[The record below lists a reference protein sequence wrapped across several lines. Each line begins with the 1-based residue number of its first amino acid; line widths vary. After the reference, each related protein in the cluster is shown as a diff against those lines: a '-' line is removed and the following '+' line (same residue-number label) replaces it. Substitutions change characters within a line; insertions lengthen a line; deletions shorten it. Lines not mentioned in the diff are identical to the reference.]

1 MPIKKEKIKEKRK
14 TNLNFQISE
23 ILRSKLHKM
32 LKGKYTSRQKL
43 IGCDIEHL
51 KRWIEYRFDEYMT
64 WDNLGKYWHIDHILP
79 INKFNFTNLN
89 EQQICFHWTNLQPLK
104 ASENIK
110 KSKSITKLYKK
121 LKFINLKL
129 WKIEDDIRDC
139 ERKKNFGDKFI
150 KLARA
155 VYFTNDE
162 RSLVKNKIN
171 KLTKS
176 NISEVKSYK
185 KY

>member
-1 MPIKKEKIKEKRK
+1 MEITKKIYSEISAGELFDKISILEIKKKKIKERNKR
-14 TNLNFQISE
+14 NIV
-23 ILRSKLHKM
+23 
-32 LKGKYTSRQKL
+32 LKELESLQ
-43 IGCDIEHL
+43 EAV
-51 KRWIEYRFDEYMT
+51 
-64 WDNLGKYWHIDHILP
+64 
-79 INKFNFTNLN
+79 N
-89 EQQICFHWTNLQPLK
+89 ENV
-104 ASENIK
+104 E

-121 LKFINLKL
+121 LKSVNLKL

-139 ERKKNFGDKFI
+139 ERKRNFKDKFI

-162 RSLVKNKIN
+162 RSRVKNKIN
-171 KLTKS
+171 RLTKS

>member
-1 MPIKKEKIKEKRK
+1 MKITKKIYSELSAGELFDKISILEIKKNKIKD
-14 TNLNFQISE
+14 
-23 ILRSKLHKM
+23 
-32 LKGKYTSRQKL
+32 KGKRN
-43 IGCDIEHL
+43 IVL
-51 KRWIEYRFDEYMT
+51 KE
-64 WDNLGKYWHIDHILP
+64 LSS
-79 INKFNFTNLN
+79 
-89 EQQICFHWTNLQPLK
+89 LQET

-121 LKFINLKL
+121 LKFVNLKL

>member
-1 MPIKKEKIKEKRK
+1 MKITKKIYSELSAGELFDKISILEIKKNKIKD
-14 TNLNFQISE
+14 
-23 ILRSKLHKM
+23 
-32 LKGKYTSRQKL
+32 KGKRN
-43 IGCDIEHL
+43 IVL
-51 KRWIEYRFDEYMT
+51 KE
-64 WDNLGKYWHIDHILP
+64 LSS
-79 INKFNFTNLN
+79 
-89 EQQICFHWTNLQPLK
+89 LQET
-104 ASENIK
+104 ASGNIK

-171 KLTKS
+171 ELTKS

>member
-1 MPIKKEKIKEKRK
+1 MKITKKIYSEISAGELFDKISILEIKKNKIKDKNKR
-14 TNLNFQISE
+14 NIV
-23 ILRSKLHKM
+23 
-32 LKGKYTSRQKL
+32 LKELSS
-43 IGCDIEHL
+43 L
-51 KRWIEYRFDEYMT
+51 KET
-64 WDNLGKYWHIDHILP
+64 
-79 INKFNFTNLN
+79 
-89 EQQICFHWTNLQPLK
+89 

-110 KSKSITKLYKK
+110 KSKSIIKLYKK
-121 LKFINLKL
+121 LKSINLKL

-139 ERKKNFGDKFI
+139 ERKNNFESKFI

-162 RSLVKNKIN
+162 RSRVKNKIN
-171 KLTKS
+171 SLTKS

>member
-1 MPIKKEKIKEKRK
+1 MKITKKIYSELSAGELFDKISILEIKKNKIKDKDKR
-14 TNLNFQISE
+14 NIV
-23 ILRSKLHKM
+23 
-32 LKGKYTSRQKL
+32 LKELSS
-43 IGCDIEHL
+43 
-51 KRWIEYRFDEYMT
+51 
-64 WDNLGKYWHIDHILP
+64 
-79 INKFNFTNLN
+79 
-89 EQQICFHWTNLQPLK
+89 LQET

-110 KSKSITKLYKK
+110 KSKLVTKLYKK

-139 ERKKNFGDKFI
+139 ERKRNFGDKFI

-176 NISEVKSYK
+176 NISEIKSYK